1 MIVVG
6 RHATLLRDSRRP
18 VARKSAAYQP
28 RLRRALRD
36 RGEAAAYLTAALADG
51 DRDAFRLALR
61 HVAEAHGGV
70 GELARRA
77 RFNRVSLYRTLSARG
92 NPELRSLGA
101 LLESLGLRLAVE
113 VHRRRVRRRARPGP
127 TGAGAPT
134 RRTER
139 ARVRPR

>member
-1 MIVVG
+1 M
-6 RHATLLRDSRRP
+6 
-18 VARKSAAYQP
+18 KSAAYQP

-51 DRDAFRLALR
+51 DKDVFLLALR

-70 GELARRA
+70 GKLARRA
-77 RFNRVSLYRTLSARG
+77 HLNRVSLYRTMSARG

-113 VHRRRVRRRARPGP
+113 VRRRRVRRTATRGLPAVRAQSRK
-127 TGAGAPT
+127 
-134 RRTER
+134 TER
-139 ARVRPR
+139 TRVRPR

>member
-1 MIVVG
+1 
-6 RHATLLRDSRRP
+6 
-18 VARKSAAYQP
+18 VAKKSAAYRP

-51 DRDAFRLALR
+51 DKDVFLLALR

-70 GELARRA
+70 GELTRRA
-77 RFNRVSLYRTLSARG
+77 RLNRVSLYRTLSARG

-101 LLESLGLRLAVE
+101 LLESLGLRLAIE
-113 VHRRRVRRRARPGP
+113 VRRRRVRRTATRALPAVR
-127 TGAGAPT
+127 AQS
-134 RRTER
+134 RNTER

>member
-1 MIVVG
+1 MTRSTSYEV
-6 RHATLLRDSRRP
+6 RLLE
-18 VARKSAAYQP
+18 
-28 RLRRALRD
+28 ALRD
-36 RGEAAAYLTAALADG
+36 PAEAAAYLTAALADG
-51 DRDAFRLALR
+51 DKDVFLLALR

-77 RFNRVSLYRTLSARG
+77 RLNRVSLYRTLSARG

-113 VHRRRVRRRARPGP
+113 VHRRRARRAAGPGP
-127 TGAGAPT
+127 TSAGAPA

-139 ARVRPR
+139 AKVRPR

>member
-1 MIVVG
+1 MTRSTSYEV
-6 RHATLLRDSRRP
+6 RLLE
-18 VARKSAAYQP
+18 
-28 RLRRALRD
+28 ALRD
-36 RGEAAAYLTAALADG
+36 PAEAAAYLTAALADG
-51 DRDAFRLALR
+51 DKDVFLLALR

-77 RFNRVSLYRTLSARG
+77 RLNRVSLYRTLSARG

-113 VHRRRVRRRARPGP
+113 VRRRRVRRTASPRRTA
-127 TGAGAPT
+127 AGAPA

-139 ARVRPR
+139 ARARPR

>member
-1 MIVVG
+1 MT
-6 RHATLLRDSRRP
+6 RSTSYEARLLE
-18 VARKSAAYQP
+18 
-28 RLRRALRD
+28 ALRD
-36 RGEAAAYLTAALADG
+36 PAEAAAYLTAALADG
-51 DRDAFRLALR
+51 DKDVFLLALR

-70 GELARRA
+70 GKLARRA
-77 RFNRVSLYRTLSARG
+77 RLNRVSLYRTLSARG

-113 VHRRRVRRRARPGP
+113 VHRRRVRRRSRPGP
-127 TGAGAPT
+127 TAPRAPT